1 MTDGR
6 LRSRAYWGGVF
17 LTGFLL
23 AAPAPAEAEIKANAQ
38 GIDKAIDRARQALG
52 EAEENGKSA
61 PRVEQAV
68 DKLLR
73 VLGEEE
79 REHRNHRH
87 HQDEGT
93 FAAGFNQA
101 GDPSIENA
109 GPKGNSASAPGAG
122 EENGKSAPRLEQE
135 LKKLLQLL
143 EEEERQHR
151 HHRHHHQDEGSF
163 AAGFE
168 QGGDSSTGSD
178 GSTGS
183 SDSGDS
189 SGGGTGSGS
198 PMAGGAGSS
207 PSSTPSNTQSKGKQS
222 QHGGQGAFARGLKHA
237 EHEWRARREERR
249 ERHLEH
255 AFARGLAALRTAE
268 EHANAADAKSAYSEK
283 SSTASKTANAT
294 PRTGSTQT
302 VGTSPKTERP
312 EHEFGT
318 NDQKSSRPAEAAR
331 KSASVHPTNNS
342 KEGSAAARGHTGGLA
357 GQHFGSAHPPSGSAG
372 HASSGQHA
380 GALVGRKHSGHK

>member
-38 GIDKAIDRARQALG
+38 GFDKAIDRARQALG

-73 VLGEEE
+73 ALEEEE
-79 REHRNHRH
+79 REHRHHRH
-87 HQDEGT
+87 HQEEGT
-93 FAAGFNQA
+93 FGAGFKQA
-101 GDPSIENA
+101 GDPSIESA
-109 GPKGNSASAPGAG
+109 GPRGSSESAPGAG
-122 EENGKSAPRLEQE
+122 EENGRSAPRLEQE

-151 HHRHHHQDEGSF
+151 HHRHHQDEGSF

-207 PSSTPSNTQSKGKQS
+207 PSSTPSSAQSKGQQS

-237 EHEWRARREERR
+237 EREERARREERR
-249 ERHLEH
+249 ERRLEH

-268 EHANAADAKSAYSEK
+268 EHANATEAKSAHGEK
-283 SSTASKTANAT
+283 SSTASKTAGAT

-302 VGTSPKTERP
+302 VGTSPKTERH
-312 EHEFGT
+312 EHQFGT
-318 NDQKSSRPAEAAR
+318 NDQKPSRPAEAAR
-331 KSASVHPTNNS
+331 KSAGVHPTNGG
-342 KEGSAAARGHTGGLA
+342 KEGSAAGRGHTGGLA
-357 GQHFGSAHPPSGSAG
+357 GQHFGSAHPPTGSAG
-372 HASSGQHA
+372 HASPGQHA
-380 GALVGRKHSGHK
+380 GSLAGRKHPGHK